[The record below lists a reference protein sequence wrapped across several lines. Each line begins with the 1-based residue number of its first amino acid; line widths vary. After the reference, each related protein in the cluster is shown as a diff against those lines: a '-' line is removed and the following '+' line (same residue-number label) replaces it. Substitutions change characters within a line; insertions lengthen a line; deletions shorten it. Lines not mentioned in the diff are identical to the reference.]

1 MKQIIVAQ
9 VQTKITINQAV
20 QVRVP
25 EAVQTALIEGVL
37 IQNQVVAINQ
47 IIVVV
52 LIIILTEVAEARHEA
67 TIILIKEA
75 AEVRHE
81 ATIIL
86 IKEAAEVRHVAVII
100 QAEVVEVRHEAVIIQ
115 AEVVEVRHAVVRRVL
130 LVLDED
136 KYSKAS

>member
-52 LIIILTEVAEARHEA
+52 LIIIL
-67 TIILIKEA
+67 I
-75 AEVRHE
+75 
-81 ATIIL
+81 
-86 IKEAAEVRHVAVII
+86 
-100 QAEVVEVRHEAVIIQ
+100 EVVEVRHEAVIIQ
-115 AEVVEVRHAVVRRVL
+115 AEAVEVRHAVVRIVL